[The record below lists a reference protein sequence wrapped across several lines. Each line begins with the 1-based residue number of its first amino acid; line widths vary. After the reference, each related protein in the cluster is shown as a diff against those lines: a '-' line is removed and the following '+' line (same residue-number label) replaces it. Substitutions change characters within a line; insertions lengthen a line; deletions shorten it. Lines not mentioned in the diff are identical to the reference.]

1 MDRSA
6 QMWMGIAI
14 TVTAIVFLVFG
25 TLFNTVD
32 SKMTG
37 SSGYKNVVDSA
48 DIPSETDP
56 GFNTGG

>member
-25 TLFNTVD
+25 SLFNTVKD
-32 SKMTG
+32 KVGDG
-37 SSGYKNVVDSA
+37 SSGYSKVVNDAS
-48 DIPSETDP
+48 IPTESDP
-56 GFNTGG
+56 SGGN